1 MTAQITVNNQ
11 SLGIKEYNGQRVVTF
26 RDIDR
31 VHDRPEGTARKRFN
45 ENRKHFVEGVDYY
58 KIGSSEFRT
67 ITGQSNPNI
76 KRDVTLITES
86 GYLMLVKSFTDKLA
100 WEVQRALVA
109 SYFKGRTGS
118 RSGEELPE
126 IEITRWRGMKVI
138 PRVQLAH
145 YLSQHGMNVLFRP
158 RQTDGY
164 IEGVD
169 YFLLKGDELR
179 EYKRENGQ
187 QGSLASVMLLV
198 TVYGLGRLI
207 GEGACTPP
215 AGLMQSMR
223 ATEDHPEQICAAIAS
238 ASEIREI
245 RTETKPEEQEVELLK
260 RQLAKAKERVESA
273 ETEVIRLKARLYD
286 FISGEAKE

>member
-11 SLGIKEYNGQRVVTF
+11 ALGIKEYNGQRVVTF

-31 VHDRPEGTARKRFN
+31 VHERPEGTARKRFN
-45 ENRKHFVEGVDYY
+45 ANRRHFVEGVDYY
-58 KIGSSEFRT
+58 KISPSEFRT
-67 ITGQSNPNI
+67 AIGCMD
-76 KRDVTLITES
+76 KRQRNDITLITES

-100 WEVQRALVA
+100 WEVQRALVGN
-109 SYFKGRTGS
+109 YFKARTGAGHD
-118 RSGEELPE
+118 RDLPE
-126 IEITRWRGMKVI
+126 IEIKRWRGMKVI

-169 YFLLKGDELR
+169 YFLLRGDELR

-215 AGLMQSMR
+215 ADLMRRMR
-223 ATEDHPEQICAAIAS
+223 AGEDEQEGISAAIMS
-238 ASEIREI
+238 ASEAGLSAKAKNPDI
-245 RTETKPEEQEVELLK
+245 ELLK
-260 RQLAKAKERVESA
+260 RELANAQEWAKSA
-273 ETEVIRLKARLYD
+273 EAEVIRLKARLYD
-286 FISGEAKE
+286 FISGEAKG